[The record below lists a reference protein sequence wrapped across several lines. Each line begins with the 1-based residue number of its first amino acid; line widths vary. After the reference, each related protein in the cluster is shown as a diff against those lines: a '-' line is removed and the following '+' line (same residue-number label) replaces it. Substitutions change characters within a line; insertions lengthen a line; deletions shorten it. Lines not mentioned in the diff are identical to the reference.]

1 MSVRFHIY
9 TACTDWYYTSLKK
22 LQELRRPLF
31 LPARAQTTESSW
43 CCFWSIEAPRILILR
58 PGSSPLLLV
67 HLPLQLLLGA
77 VEIDSSYAPSRAY
90 MSHTLRPN
98 PELVD
103 WTLSLLEAPSYTR
116 TSDSRCSTLGDASV
130 YSECTIVSQLGRF
143 HSVSDMSTCRSN
155 QTSLGVCC
163 SMEACSRHAR
173 FLRLRV
179 GELLLRSKGAWGQ
192 DDRIDS
198 RSAVPYQWTAH
209 QGTHKREH
217 IRPKLEPSHL

>member
-9 TACTDWYYTSLKK
+9 TACTDRYYTSLKK

-103 WTLSLLEAPSYTR
+103 WTLSLHGIPSYTC
-116 TSDSRCSTLGDASV
+116 TSDCCYSMLGDASV
-130 YSECTIVSQLGRF
+130 CSVCTIVSHLGHIR
-143 HSVSDMSTCRSN
+143 SVSGMCTCCSIRD
-155 QTSLGVCC
+155 VCC
-163 SMEACSRHAR
+163 SKEAPSCRAD
-173 FLRLRV
+173 FLRFQVDEVLT
-179 GELLLRSKGAWGQ
+179 RSEEAWEK
-192 DDRIDS
+192 DVRIEC
-198 RSAVPYQWTAH
+198 RSAM
-209 QGTHKREH
+209 
-217 IRPKLEPSHL
+217 